1 MKVEPIDL
9 LLEARIASAAHPW
22 SLRRRMMLIVGV
34 GTVASWLVGGIVVL
48 LLAHEQN
55 AQLHIARLEDFAH
68 VLMRF
73 AAHEIEEIR
82 TERPGDIVHIET
94 SVTLDP
100 RFRYQ
105 VRDQRGELVLVS
117 ADTAIEPFVPLGA
130 IGHQEVEIG
139 GVEHYVYSMWND
151 AHTLHLQM
159 IERPDQEAFALAIL
173 GRALAVGFIVTV
185 LVLLAVKMWMLRRA
199 TQALDQAANQLVNRS
214 PGDLQPIVA
223 DNPPSELVPLL
234 KAINCLFTRFRSAM
248 EAEHAFSAKAA
259 HELRTPLAAVRIQ
272 AQVAD
277 RASETGGA
285 HEALQQLGVCVERA
299 SRMIDQLLT
308 LARFESMPVAP
319 TSMALVRIDR
329 IVELALNEVR
339 PMLVQRTIDLEVRVE
354 PATVRGLEFGLVS
367 LVRNLLENALRYTPN
382 AGIVRV
388 ESWQE
393 GPATYI
399 VVEDSGPGIAPE
411 ERGRVFEPFYR
422 IGTDGGD
429 GYGIGLAIVRSVERV
444 HGGEISLSESALG
457 GLRVVVRLPGVD
469 PPSAREPVG

>member
-1 MKVEPIDL
+1 VP
-9 LLEARIASAAHPW
+9 R
-22 SLRRRMMLIVGV
+22 
-34 GTVASWLVGGIVVL
+34 
-48 LLAHEQN
+48 
-55 AQLHIARLEDFAH
+55 
-68 VLMRF
+68 
-73 AAHEIEEIR
+73 
-82 TERPGDIVHIET
+82 VH
-94 SVTLDP
+94 
-100 RFRYQ
+100 
-105 VRDQRGELVLVS
+105 
-117 ADTAIEPFVPLGA
+117 
-130 IGHQEVEIG
+130 
-139 GVEHYVYSMWND
+139 
-151 AHTLHLQM
+151 
-159 IERPDQEAFALAIL
+159 FALAIL

-234 KAINCLFTRFRSAM
+234 KAINCLFARFRSAM

-469 PPSAREPVG
+469 APSAREPVG